1 MFTKLAVVNWSEAWG
16 NKNKNS
22 LNLPADFY
30 RKRKKFQIKF
40 AAIKSLSRYT
50 CEATLLNLS

>member
-22 LNLPADFY
+22 LNLPADLY
-30 RKRKKFQIKF
+30 RKE
-40 AAIKSLSRYT
+40 KSFK
-50 CEATLLNLS
+50 LNLLQ